1 MYTEA
6 QVEQGQQR
14 RRDRKPRRHQHRNMD
29 EQNFMT
35 KRSSNL
41 QEATRGRLKQ
51 KTIKSLMWMESFVA
65 NLPLS
70 IGAIALSI
78 ANLGVVWFKFAEV
91 NLPSCTPV
99 HFHSS
104 QCSFPEVCTHSQ
116 HIYRLSL
123 GC

>member
-1 MYTEA
+1 
-6 QVEQGQQR
+6 
-14 RRDRKPRRHQHRNMD
+14 MD
-29 EQNFMT
+29 EQNFVT

-41 QEATRGRLKQ
+41 SGRSGGRILPTLVKF
-51 KTIKSLMWMESFVA
+51 LMWMESFVA

-91 NLPSCTPV
+91 NLSSCTPV

-104 QCSFPEVCTHSQ
+104 QCSFPEVCS
-116 HIYRLSL
+116 S
-123 GC
+123 